1 MLVAPLIRGFQDSGE
16 PRPFFDIIRKQGLIA
31 NLRLCADSADERSFP
46 GSGQSWKDRS
56 PSQSDF
62 FLGATGGSE
71 ASDPAF
77 GVGTPGVAG
86 KVSDFDFL
94 SYDGGD
100 FNRFAAANAAWMEN
114 LHKAGAK
121 WTFVAWLYL
130 PSPAATQAIFG
141 DVPTGVAA
149 EAGIQIMTV
158 GSAFRLYVANGA
170 GGAAL
175 NVTSATVLPDS
186 TQQRMFA
193 VSVDE
198 AAGFGLWQ
206 KDDVFEAFTGTYTA
220 PTAGG
225 TTVTYEIGAAGS
237 GATPL
242 AANSRIYQVAMWEG
256 RALRQGELLRLFN
269 ASRRRYPPFRSRS
282 G

>member
-62 FLGATGGSE
+62 FLGATSGSE
-71 ASDPAF
+71 ASDPTF

-86 KVSDFDFL
+86 KASDFDFFN
-94 SYDGGD
+94 YDGGD
-100 FNRFAAANAAWMEN
+100 FNCYGAANAAWMEN

-121 WTFVAWLYL
+121 WTFVCWMYL
-130 PSPAATQAIFG
+130 PSPAATQGIFG
-141 DVPTGVAA
+141 AVPTGAKN
-149 EAGIQIMTV
+149 GIQIITLA
-158 GSAFRLYVANGA
+158 SAFRLYIGNSGA
-170 GGAAL
+170 GAL
-175 NVTSATVLPDS
+175 TATSATVLPDS
-186 TQQRMFA
+186 TQQRMFS
-193 VSVDE
+193 VSIDE
-198 AAGFGLWQ
+198 AAGIGLWQ
-206 KDDVFEAFTGTYTA
+206 KDDVFETFTGTYTS
-220 PTAGG
+220 PSAGA

-237 GATPL
+237 GVAPL

-256 RALRQGELLRLFN
+256 RALRQGELLGLFN
-269 ASRRRYPPFRSRS
+269 ASRRRYPPFRARS